1 MSEEKVC
8 FFDVQNFLGSHEECI
23 LYLQACFKEDIG
35 DGKLIQKALKDI
47 AEAYGIE
54 RLSKKVGMTSSEL
67 YCALKENEEIKLST
81 FLLIL
86 NALNISLRAIKP
98 NVKRH

>member
-8 FFDVQNFLGSHEECI
+8 TFNVQNFLGSHEECI

-35 DGKLIQKALKDI
+35 DGKLIRKALKDI

-54 RLSKKVGMTSSEL
+54 RLSKKVGMTSQEL
-67 YCALKENEEIKLST
+67 YCTLKKDEEIKLST

-86 NALNISLRAIKP
+86 NALNISLRPIKS
-98 NVKRH
+98 